1 MILSIQTCFETLSV
15 SLFTTQGIHLSTSFV
30 PHKHS
35 QASLIDDVVNH
46 CLRANNVNLDSL
58 SAIVVANGPGSFT
71 GIRIG
76 LAFTEGLTCFNNSL
90 QKFFV
95 SNANACLVQVDC
107 NTKPIAVIL
116 PSIRGESY
124 IQFFS
129 SQKDPLS
136 QIVSLANK
144 DIDAYLEEQIAK
156 LQISSFNSLQI
167 ASVHDLPLIH
177 PNLGNLNFSKINLPN
192 SYHLSLAYFAGLVDS
207 KMLISSINYVRDAVK
222 LNGIKSLR

>member
-15 SLFTTQGIHLSTSFV
+15 SLFTRHGTHLSTSFV
-30 PHKHS
+30 AHKHS

-46 CLRANNVNLDSL
+46 CLKANNLNLDSL
-58 SAIVVANGPGSFT
+58 SAMVVANGPGSFT

-90 QKFFV
+90 QKLFV
-95 SNANACLVQVDC
+95 SNANACLVQLGSFTCPV
-107 NTKPIAVIL
+107 AVIL

-124 IQFFS
+124 VQFFS
-129 SQKDPLS
+129 SQKEPLS

-144 DIDAYLEEQIAK
+144 DIDIYLKEQIAK

-167 ASVHDLPLIH
+167 ASVQDLSLIN
-177 PNLGNLNFSKINLPN
+177 PNLVNINFNKINLPN
-192 SYHLSLAYFAGLVDS
+192 SYHLSLAYFAGLVDG
-207 KMLISSINYVRDAVK
+207 KMLISGINYVRDAVK
-222 LNGIKSLR
+222 LNSNKI